1 MFNLFCCWSLLLWNS
16 LQRTFSLLTQDW
28 ISWYWPNKSV
38 TSVTILKILYLWEEF
53 QDFWIWR
60 QWLLSLCLGVHTWR
74 RGGEISLFTA
84 LIRYLSRRCFWPSNG
99 YQRLKWGFALF
110 IILFF
115 FFFLKMPCSG
125 EGSEMTKLPTWSLL
139 PQRLVCGIHRG
150 AHHCSPPAVCSFIKG
165 TLDLANL
172 TAVLKHLSGK
182 VCFLCFMSVQH
193 AISRAGDSMKNH
205 YIPEKQPLGK
215 QSMDEMDM
223 MVNLLLGLGLAML
236 LLCS

>member
-115 FFFLKMPCSG
+115 FFFSKDALF
-125 EGSEMTKLPTWSLL
+125 WW
-139 PQRLVCGIHRG
+139 RLRNDKV
-150 AHHCSPPAVCSFIKG
+150 
-165 TLDLANL
+165 ANL
-172 TAVLKHLSGK
+172 VTIATKISVRNTQRSTPLFTSCCMFIHQGDTGFGKPNCRIETLEWESMLSLFH
-182 VCFLCFMSVQH
+182 VSPTCYLTCW
-193 AISRAGDSMKNH
+193 R
-205 YIPEKQPLGK
+205 
-215 QSMDEMDM
+215 
-223 MVNLLLGLGLAML
+223 
-236 LLCS
+236 